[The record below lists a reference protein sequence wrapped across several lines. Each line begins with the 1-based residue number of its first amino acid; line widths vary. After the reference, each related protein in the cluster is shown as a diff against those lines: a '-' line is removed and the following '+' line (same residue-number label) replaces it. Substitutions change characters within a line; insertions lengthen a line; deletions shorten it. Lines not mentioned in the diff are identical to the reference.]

1 MWYCWQMQLSR
12 QKFGWIKNGPNTALD
27 SDTDSESAMGGQPE
41 PGFISPY
48 EEMIRVF
55 LVETEIS
62 TIECKVEF
70 NERLPFLAARCSL
83 AFTIQL
89 ERCRV

>member
-1 MWYCWQMQLSR
+1 MQLSR
-12 QKFGWIKNGPNTALD
+12 QKFGWIKKGPNAALD

-55 LVETEIS
+55 LVDTEMS

-70 NERLPFLAARCSL
+70 SERLPFQAARCSL
-83 AFTIQL
+83 DGRGGAFTIQI